1 MSLTYNETLK
11 AVKIVLSGNNVPS
24 IVGNAGIGKSAL
36 VKDLAKQNSARL
48 FTTVVSL
55 SEKGD
60 LSIPVPP
67 LTSDSFIQTRDYGK
81 LADVQFGYSHT
92 LIEIINYAQSHPKQD
107 IYWFLDEFN
116 RGSQAVQSELMNVV
130 LQRQIHSLKLPKQ
143 VKIIIAENPDSTMS
157 GFSNSNYSV
166 SYSDDA
172 IKDRTTRIIMGT
184 NVDEWLQWAIKDGV
198 YPLIIQY
205 LKANPEMLLKNN
217 DEDLHP
223 TPRAWKR
230 VSDNLIQLEQTN
242 LLDNYKLVLE
252 IVSGDLGALIAND
265 FCNFLNTHLKLLSVE
280 DILNESVNDL
290 TVKFKNLNEAS
301 KSKILFNL
309 LHKIDLEKLLTE
321 QLAYKLLSLIDLVS
335 LDGQYAL
342 VLKINNETNFINYL
356 FETCQNTHANEYVN
370 LYQKIQK
377 IAFIEFR

>member
-11 AVKIVLSGNNVPS
+11 AVKIVLGGNNVPS
-24 IVGNAGIGKSAL
+24 IVGNAGVGKSAL

-290 TVKFKNLNEAS
+290 TVKFKNLNEAA